1 MELQTTN
8 IFTNITPLRY
18 YQLMSHIIFKY
29 ILIINELSYNFLL
42 LNGKRV
48 KIFCFFLVLCIPTV
62 EIVGYCFSK
71 QLAVNDNGYTHIS
84 LKLLVFSQA
93 LATLSINKITHLQSN
108 LLHSIMTSQTIL
120 QFTIQGLF
128 YLQKGSQILLTP
140 SSALVAPN
148 FPFRCSST

>member
-42 LNGKRV
+42 LNVKRV
-48 KIFCFFLVLCIPTV
+48 KIFCFLVLCIPTV

-71 QLAVNDNGYTHIS
+71 QLAVNDNGYTQHFI
-84 LKLLVFSQA
+84 
-93 LATLSINKITHLQSN
+93 KITRFQSG
-108 LLHSIMTSQTIL
+108 TSNT
-120 QFTIQGLF
+120 FN
-128 YLQKGSQILLTP
+128 K
-140 SSALVAPN
+140 
-148 FPFRCSST
+148 